1 MSHTEVNAGQ
11 QPPSGRQVYLGL
23 VAVFI
28 TYFASSYYFRSSSIA
43 APKIAADLN
52 GMALYSWAISL
63 PALAS
68 AFVTLTFGRLSD
80 MYGRRIMLIVSL
92 VLFAAGAILSAI
104 SQTFVFYIAAT
115 IILCLGRGAI
125 APLCFSVVGDLFAPA
140 QRSRWSGLLNIPAGI
155 ASIVSPTLVGM
166 ITDKLSWRYFF
177 WIIVP
182 LAMVSVVF
190 VLWGVPS
197 PVQRARHKIDFLGAF
212 LLAVASSAMIL
223 GFSWAGATYSWASVQ
238 ILGLL
243 LTSIVFWA
251 IFFRVEHRAE
261 EPMLDPQVFTNRTL
275 LTAALAGLMSCFG
288 MVGATVYYP
297 LFLQGVQGTSA
308 TLSGQ
313 VITPFNILMTFMG
326 IPAGFLLARTKRYKW
341 MYIAGYAILTA
352 TMFVMITFNAGTPA
366 WLGYVTA
373 LAGLGLGTI
382 PTINTLVVQFAVP
395 KRLLGVAVGA
405 IFFFVF
411 LGSAIAPAILG
422 SAMNAAYAKDL
433 QRSLPVEL
441 KQVADEAL
449 LESLT
454 DSRVLLSPQAMLALR
469 ETLAGF
475 GSRGPA
481 LLEETVQA
489 IRRALEASLKTVFVI
504 GAVGMLISF
513 LLIVTI
519 PEVSMDIEVRDKKR

>member
-238 ILGLL
+238 ILGLHN
-243 LTSIVFWA
+243 VD
-251 IFFRVEHRAE
+251 R
-261 EPMLDPQVFTNRTL
+261 
-275 LTAALAGLMSCFG
+275 
-288 MVGATVYYP
+288 
-297 LFLQGVQGTSA
+297 
-308 TLSGQ
+308 
-313 VITPFNILMTFMG
+313 
-326 IPAGFLLARTKRYKW
+326 
-341 MYIAGYAILTA
+341 
-352 TMFVMITFNAGTPA
+352 
-366 WLGYVTA
+366 
-373 LAGLGLGTI
+373 
-382 PTINTLVVQFAVP
+382 
-395 KRLLGVAVGA
+395 
-405 IFFFVF
+405 
-411 LGSAIAPAILG
+411 ILG
-422 SAMNAAYAKDL
+422 NL
-433 QRSLPVEL
+433 LP
-441 KQVADEAL
+441 
-449 LESLT
+449 
-454 DSRVLLSPQAMLALR
+454 R
-469 ETLAGF
+469 
-475 GSRGPA
+475 
-481 LLEETVQA
+481 
-489 IRRALEASLKTVFVI
+489 
-504 GAVGMLISF
+504 
-513 LLIVTI
+513 
-519 PEVSMDIEVRDKKR
+519 

>member
-1 MSHTEVNAGQ
+1 
-11 QPPSGRQVYLGL
+11 
-23 VAVFI
+23 
-28 TYFASSYYFRSSSIA
+28 
-43 APKIAADLN
+43 
-52 GMALYSWAISL
+52 
-63 PALAS
+63 
-68 AFVTLTFGRLSD
+68 
-80 MYGRRIMLIVSL
+80 
-92 VLFAAGAILSAI
+92 
-104 SQTFVFYIAAT
+104 
-115 IILCLGRGAI
+115 
-125 APLCFSVVGDLFAPA
+125 
-140 QRSRWSGLLNIPAGI
+140 
-155 ASIVSPTLVGM
+155 
-166 ITDKLSWRYFF
+166 
-177 WIIVP
+177 
-182 LAMVSVVF
+182 
-190 VLWGVPS
+190 
-197 PVQRARHKIDFLGAF
+197 
-212 LLAVASSAMIL
+212 
-223 GFSWAGATYSWASVQ
+223 
-238 ILGLL
+238 
-243 LTSIVFWA
+243 
-251 IFFRVEHRAE
+251 
-261 EPMLDPQVFTNRTL
+261 
-275 LTAALAGLMSCFG
+275 
-288 MVGATVYYP
+288 
-297 LFLQGVQGTSA
+297 
-308 TLSGQ
+308 
-313 VITPFNILMTFMG
+313 
-326 IPAGFLLARTKRYKW
+326 

-352 TMFVMITFNAGTPA
+352 TMFVMITFNAGTPV
-366 WLGYVTA
+366 WLGVLVTA